1 MHSQV
6 SADDMACL
14 SSVSLHDGENQT
26 QLSASVDD
34 FPLVVLEVARAFGE
48 YAVQLHELKV
58 FESSPFSRSGA
69 GGFAAVGGGEGGRG
83 SSWDTIGPVQSVIA
97 SSVGASTAGVVS
109 SASVGTAVVGMGGS
123 SASIIPGV
131 VVVAPVGFATIVVVH
146 VVVVL
151 IGRGRGSVG
160 VPGRPVKRVD
170 ARSSSCG
177 LHRHVA

>member
-6 SADDMACL
+6 SADDMARL

-34 FPLVVLEVARAFGE
+34 FPLVVPEVARAFGE
-48 YAVQLHELKV
+48 YAVQLHKLEV
-58 FESSPFSRSGA
+58 FESSPFSRSGV
-69 GGFAAVGGGEGGRG
+69 GGFAVVGGGGG
-83 SSWDTIGPVQSVIA
+83 SSWDTIGPAQSVIA

-109 SASVGTAVVGMGGS
+109 SASVGTAVVGTGGS

-131 VVVAPVGFATIVVVH
+131 VVVAPVGFATVVVVH

-151 IGRGRGSVG
+151 IGRGRGAVG
-160 VPGRPVKRVD
+160 VLGRPVKRVD